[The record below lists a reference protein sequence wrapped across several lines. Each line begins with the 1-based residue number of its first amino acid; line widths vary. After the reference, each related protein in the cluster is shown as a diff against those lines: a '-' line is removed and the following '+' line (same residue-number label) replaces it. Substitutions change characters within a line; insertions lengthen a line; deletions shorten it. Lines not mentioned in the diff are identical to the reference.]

1 VSEISA
7 FDVIIRPYVSEKSFS
22 LIQQQNTLTFIV
34 KREAKKASIKHAVE
48 VLYGVK
54 VDKVRVAITPQ
65 GKKAYVK
72 LSKEFSAS
80 DIASKIGIL

>member
-7 FDVIIRPYVSEKSFS
+7 FGVIIRPHVSEKSFA

-34 KREAKKASIKHAVE
+34 NREASKSSIKRAVE

-54 VDKVRVAITPQ
+54 VDRVRVAITPQ
-65 GKKAYVK
+65 GKKAYVR